1 MSDFKQTSGRS
12 ASLLQTLRAV
22 AWSFLGIRRASGLE
36 DDVQKLSPVHVVMAD
51 EPASSAA
58 KVRRPKKGMHKM
70 RMPRA
75 WSSRT
80 VCSGT
85 MLVC

>member
-36 DDVQKLSPVHVVMAD
+36 DDVQKLSPVHVVIGGILGAAVFVVAIVLFVRWVVSSGV
-51 EPASSAA
+51 AS
-58 KVRRPKKGMHKM
+58 
-70 RMPRA
+70 
-75 WSSRT
+75 
-80 VCSGT
+80 
-85 MLVC
+85 